1 MTESR
6 LRLASYAAIILA
18 VSYLMYM
25 ALAADG
31 NGRLYWEQ
39 AGRVLGKPYVPG
51 YVEWVQHRTG
61 GVNPGPASEA
71 VPPATA
77 LAPYT
82 GFSSE
87 YPPGAILLFTLI
99 RLGAEQA
106 TSFGFTFAFVMA
118 SCSIAS
124 TACVLLCF
132 SGQQNTSLSMLKCS
146 LGLLI
151 WLLLTGPSA
160 ISRFDAVAALTLAA
174 SMLSYSRSRPI
185 LAMFMLGIGG
195 AVKVWPLL
203 LAPFLIASLNRRP
216 APKEI
221 SLRLRMFTVL
231 SASAL
236 MGFLLPHAALLLL
249 GTSYT
254 DVFSYLTF
262 MSERPLQIES
272 VAGNMTA
279 MLHVMFN
286 TSASSVFDFGSQN
299 IISENWK
306 LVAAGMTAVYAA
318 TYVAGLYFFWKS
330 ERRCLMAVFGFV
342 ITLTILCSKVFS
354 GEYMIWLYPV
364 FVFCLLRNLWLPS
377 IAYVAGLFCLK
388 MLYWN
393 IDSAVHLEA
402 AGTMW
407 IFLKN
412 AALTGLAM
420 LLWQASRADAT
431 EKNVTVHTS

>member
-6 LRLASYAAIILA
+6 IRIASCAAIILA
-18 VSYLMYM
+18 VSYLLYM

-31 NGRLYWEQ
+31 TGRLYWEQ

-61 GVNPGPASEA
+61 DAYPGPPSEA
-71 VPPATA
+71 VPPAAA

-99 RLGAEQA
+99 RMVAEQA

-124 TACVLLCF
+124 TVCVFLCG
-132 SGQQNTSLSMLKCS
+132 SGQQNTTWSMFKCS

-160 ISRFDAVAALTLAA
+160 IIRFDAAAALTLAA
-174 SMLSYSRSRPI
+174 SMLSYNRSRPF

-195 AVKVWPLL
+195 SVKVWPLL
-203 LAPFLIASLNRRP
+203 LAPFLIASLNHGP
-216 APKEI
+216 APQKI
-221 SLRLRMFTVL
+221 SLRLRMFIGL
-231 SASAL
+231 SANAL
-236 MGFLLPHAALLLL
+236 LGFLLPHAALLLL

-254 DVFSYLTF
+254 DVFSYLKF
-262 MSERPLQIES
+262 MSARPLQVES
-272 VAGNMTA
+272 VPGNLTA
-279 MLHVMFN
+279 MLHLMFN
-286 TSASSVFDFGSQN
+286 TPATIKFDFGSFN
-299 IISENWK
+299 IISENGQMF
-306 LVAAGMTAVYAA
+306 AAGVTLVYAI
-318 TYVAGLYFFWKS
+318 TYVVGFCYCLKS
-330 ERRCLMAVFGFV
+330 ERRYLPALFGFV
-342 ITLTILCSKVFS
+342 ITLTILCSKVFN
-354 GEYMIWLYPV
+354 GEYLIWLYPV

-377 IAYVAGLFCLK
+377 IAYAAGLICVKLV
-388 MLYWN
+388 YWN
-393 IDSAVHLEA
+393 VYSALNLEV

-412 AALTGLAM
+412 VALTGLAV

-431 EKNVTVHTS
+431 EKNVTVHAS